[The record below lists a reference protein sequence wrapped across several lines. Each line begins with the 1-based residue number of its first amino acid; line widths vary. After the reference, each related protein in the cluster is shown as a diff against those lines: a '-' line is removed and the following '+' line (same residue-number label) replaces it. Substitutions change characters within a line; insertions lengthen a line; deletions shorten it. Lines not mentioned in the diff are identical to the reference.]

1 MTEVL
6 LDLQIVYDAQ
16 EVPTEAAFTRW
27 INGTLSH
34 LDYHKAQAEVTLR
47 VVENADIQSLNR
59 DYRGI
64 DKPTNALSFPFDDRD
79 LPPELLAETF
89 FLGDIIIAPDVL
101 RTEAREQGKSLIHH
115 WAHMTVHG
123 MLHLL
128 GYDHETDADAR
139 VMETLE
145 VNILTEF
152 GVTNPYEDD
161 VID

>member
-6 LDLQIVYDAQ
+6 LDLQVVYDAQ
-16 EVPTEAAFTRW
+16 EVPTEAALTRW

-34 LDYHKAQAEVTLR
+34 LDYQKTQAEVTLR

-64 DKPTNALSFPFDDRD
+64 DKPTNVLSFPFDDSD

-101 RTEAREQGKSLIHH
+101 YTEAGEQGKSLIHH
-115 WAHMTVHG
+115 WAHMMVHG

-128 GYDHETDADAR
+128 GYDHETDADAW
-139 VMETLE
+139 VMEMLE